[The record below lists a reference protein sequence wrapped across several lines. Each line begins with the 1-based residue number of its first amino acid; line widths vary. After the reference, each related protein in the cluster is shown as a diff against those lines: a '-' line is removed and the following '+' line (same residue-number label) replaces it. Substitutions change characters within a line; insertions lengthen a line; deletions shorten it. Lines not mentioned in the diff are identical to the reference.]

1 MVDLGNFVK
10 HLKLT
15 EEVQNLS
22 RTLKPE
28 FLEGIYIPFVFRIRS
43 KVKMDLNI
51 DSIDDDRHTEN
62 MEYYSLYFYQI
73 L

>member
-28 FLEGIYIPFVFRIRS
+28 FLESIYIPFVFRIRS